1 MENTVRYFLLRL
13 GTALTQTALTG
24 ISTGKLGAE
33 ADAMCRRL
41 NVGIP
46 QLRAFQSN
54 PVAMQAIL
62 QTEASIQ
69 RLAEKLAEGDWEKMS
84 TMLNLLDQ
92 VTEGQVLVVEK
103 ERYDELE
110 TQLPAAEAQPET
122 ETFTN
127 TPQL

>member
-24 ISTGKLGAE
+24 ISTGKLGAD
-33 ADAMCRRL
+33 ADGMCRRL

-69 RLAEKLAEGDWEKMS
+69 RLAEKLAEGDWEMMS

-122 ETFTN
+122 EPFAN